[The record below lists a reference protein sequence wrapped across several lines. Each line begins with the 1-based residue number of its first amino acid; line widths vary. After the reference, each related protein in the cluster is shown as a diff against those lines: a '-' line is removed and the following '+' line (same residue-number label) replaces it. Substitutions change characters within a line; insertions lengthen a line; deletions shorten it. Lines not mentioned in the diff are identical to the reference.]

1 MTTTSRNTADPT
13 IVKQERAVTITNE
26 LYEKQRSAIDSLFA
40 QSKARLRLYQSE
52 VRANDALED
61 RCSELQRESVQWAL
75 RCDALFSTAAQAT
88 LRGDKAVNRLNRA
101 ESSLESSR
109 SAHRDCREALKT
121 ALEAAN
127 APDCKECDGTGDG
140 FRFVSGGPSDE
151 DQPEMVDKGGCED
164 CDGLGLEWL

>member
-1 MTTTSRNTADPT
+1 MTTTSRNIADPT
-13 IVKQERAVTITNE
+13 IVKQERAVTITEE

-52 VRANDALED
+52 IRANDALQD

-88 LRGDKAVNRLNRA
+88 LRGDRAVNRLNRA
-101 ESSLESSR
+101 ESDLESSR
-109 SAHRDCREALKT
+109 SAHRECRDALKT
-121 ALEAAN
+121 ALVASL
-127 APDCKECDGTGDG
+127 APLCKECDGTGDG
-140 FRFVSGGPSDE
+140 IRFGNGGPGDE
-151 DQPEMVDKGGCED
+151 TPPELVDHGGCED

>member
-1 MTTTSRNTADPT
+1 MTTTSRNTVDPT
-13 IVKQERAVTITNE
+13 IVKQERAVAITEE

-40 QSKARLRLYQSE
+40 QSKARLRLYKSE
-52 VRANDALED
+52 IRANDALQD
-61 RCSELQRESVQWAL
+61 RCSELQA

-101 ESSLESSR
+101 ESDLESSR
-109 SAHRDCREALKT
+109 SAHRDCRDALKT
-121 ALEAAN
+121 ALVASL
-127 APDCKECDGTGDG
+127 APLCKECDGTGDG

>member
-13 IVKQERAVTITNE
+13 IVKQERAVTITEE

-52 VRANDALED
+52 IRANDALQD
-61 RCSELQRESVQWAL
+61 RCSELQA
-75 RCDALFSTAAQAT
+75 RCNALFSTAAQAT

-140 FRFVSGGPSDE
+140 IRFGAGGPNDE
-151 DQPEMVDKGGCED
+151 TPPELRDPGGCED